1 MMQRLAVGPQ
11 GGGDRGPDGA
21 GKGTGEVRQARRRR
35 QPLRR
40 QAGEGDG
47 GQRHEEAGHREALDK
62 LWPRRGAKVH
72 PRFEGPG
79 APVEADRVH
88 NKAEGDQPPH
98 VELMR
103 EAADNRRQNDRDH
116 PHRRRRQ
123 AGPGRGVAVDLLQQ
137 LRQQYDGAEVEHIG
151 QTDTEAADGEVA
163 RLK

>member
-47 GQRHEEAGHREALDK
+47 GQRHEEAGHREAWINCGHAEAPK
-62 LWPRRGAKVH
+62 SIPVRRS
-72 PRFEGPG
+72 G

-116 PHRRRRQ
+116 PHRRRRRPAQ
-123 AGPGRGVAVDLLQQ
+123 SRCSRIPPA
-137 LRQQYDGAEVEHIG
+137 
-151 QTDTEAADGEVA
+151 TAAAAA
-163 RLK
+163 RWRRSRAYRPD